1 MPNRV
6 TKHGV
11 WNQTSYDW
19 DWEGEGER
27 KPTKKVS
34 ADKTVEHIL
43 RILQEEKDKLD
54 S

>member
-1 MPNRV
+1 
-6 TKHGV
+6 V
-11 WNQTSYDW
+11 WNRTNYDW
-19 DWEGEGER
+19 DWEGEAQQVEK

-34 ADKTVEHIL
+34 EDKTVEHIL